1 MKHWTIFLL
10 VLVLAGLLMGCG
22 GDSEA
27 EVAATVAAALAATQ
41 AAMPTATPISPTNT
55 PEPTATMTPLPTDTP
70 TSIPTAVPTST
81 ATPTEMPTVA
91 ATAAPAMIQTELET
105 GEMLYELPAIGFAMT
120 LPADWQVVDLEKL
133 DMAEI
138 FGSVAERNEQM
149 ESLFSSEAMQNLV
162 AAGIRFYAINVSSES
177 LSSSPPATVN
187 LALEELPFALDAGQY
202 ATVAV
207 AQIEKFFDL
216 TSDIEQDVVALGDGE
231 AARVRYTMNM
241 VDTLGQSIEV
251 LNTQYIVVDGMT
263 VYIVT
268 LSMPVGL
275 VDDFWQPYAAAVER
289 FRVGE

>member
-41 AAMPTATPISPTNT
+41 AAMPTATPIPPTDT

-81 ATPTEMPTVA
+81 ATPTEAP
-91 ATAAPAMIQTELET
+91 TAAPAMIQTELET
-105 GEMLYELPAIGFAMT
+105 GAMLYELPAIGFAMT
-120 LPADWQVVDLEKL
+120 LPADWQVVDLEKF

-138 FGSVAERNEQM
+138 FGSVAERNEQL
-149 ESLFSSEAMQNLV
+149 ESLFSSDSMKNLV

-177 LSSSPPATVN
+177 LSSSPPATIN
-187 LALEELPFALDAGQY
+187 LALEELTFALDAGQY
-202 ATVAV
+202 ATVAM

-231 AARVRYTMNM
+231 ATRVRYTMNL
-241 VDTLGQSIEV
+241 VDALGQSIEV
-251 LNTQYIVVDGMT
+251 LNTQYIVIDGMT

-275 VDDFWQPYAAAVER
+275 VDDFWQPYAAAVES

>member
-41 AAMPTATPISPTNT
+41 AAMPTATPIPPTDT

-81 ATPTEMPTVA
+81 AMPTEAP
-91 ATAAPAMIQTELET
+91 TAAPAMIQTELET
-105 GEMLYELPAIGFAMT
+105 GAMLYELPAIGFAMT

-138 FGSVAERNEQM
+138 FGSVAERNEQL
-149 ESLFSSEAMQNLV
+149 ESLFSSDSMKNLV

-177 LSSSPPATVN
+177 LSSSPPATIN
-187 LALEELPFALDAGQY
+187 LALEEL
-202 ATVAV
+202 
-207 AQIEKFFDL
+207 
-216 TSDIEQDVVALGDGE
+216 
-231 AARVRYTMNM
+231 
-241 VDTLGQSIEV
+241 TLLWMPG
-251 LNTQYIVVDGMT
+251 
-263 VYIVT
+263 
-268 LSMPVGL
+268 SMRRLPWRRSKSFL
-275 VDDFWQPYAAAVER
+275 I
-289 FRVGE
+289 